1 MITHEL
7 GTLDVPRAKEV
18 ICVTVDCFKTWAMLS
33 DSKGCGVNNWSQ
45 LQSTT
50 DFIVAT
56 ASVTGIP
63 VTELV
68 VTKQG
73 GKPEQQGTWAHLYVA
88 IK

>member
-1 MITHEL
+1 MLQPEL
-7 GTLDVPRAKEV
+7 GTFAVPRPNERYAL
-18 ICVTVDCFKTWAMLS
+18 TVDAFKTWAMLS

-73 GKPEQQGTWAHLYVA
+73 GKPEQQGTCSSN
-88 IK
+88 